1 MVKMVF
7 FAVGCVLVGML
18 FRQNKTEYSV
28 LIGLTCSLLLLF
40 FGLDKLGVIFRRIE
54 ELSFYMGDMKEFF
67 PLLLKVFGI
76 TYLCDFASNLCKDA
90 GYQSVSSQIEILGKI
105 SIMLAGMPVVFAVI
119 DQLRQLV

>member
-1 MVKMVF
+1 MVKLVF
-7 FAVGCVLVGML
+7 FAVGCVMVGIF
-18 FRQNKTEYSV
+18 FRQSRAEYSF

-40 FGLDKLGVIFRRIE
+40 FGLDKLGEIFRRME
-54 ELSFYMGDMKEFF
+54 ELSLYMGEMKEFF

-90 GYQSVSSQIEILGKI
+90 GYQSVSAQIEILGKI

-119 DQLRQLV
+119 DQLRQLA

>member
-18 FRQNKTEYSV
+18 FRPNKTEYSV

-54 ELSFYMGDMKEFF
+54 DLSFYMGDMKEFF

>member
-54 ELSFYMGDMKEFF
+54 DLSFYMGDMKEFF

>member
-54 ELSFYMGDMKEFF
+54 DLSFYMGDMKEFF

-90 GYQSVSSQIEILGKI
+90 GYQSVSSQIEILSKI